1 MIRLKAFGVFP
12 PLSNND
18 PNVINANGELSTYA
32 ETYASDH
39 GQFSLAAYPHSQ
51 LAMFVSQRDTGP
63 STTVYV
69 DPPSTAIDLM
79 LSICEWVYARSI
91 AGDIANDRG
100 SFLQA
105 LATQFTN
112 TQSAQNFDCGSMGR
126 DARFWMPAWIS
137 FKAKADQED
146 YEAKIWFQDLAFRQQ
161 FDNYEIRIVA
171 PTAKIDDFFGSPET
185 VRDIV
190 AKATLTEVMLKVQ
203 TVANSQ
209 PYTSASTEQF
219 EWVNPQSSEQKI
231 VVPWTFVVYGEAG
244 LSLDAQ
250 KKTLIDWILAN
261 SKYGEDQW
269 AKIFPDIFGA
279 TEYLFIP
286 TWSHYAIPS
295 QLINT
300 GVFSPGNNPALM
312 TKLAKALMQ
321 GVGYTDE
328 HVTRYLN
335 YVGTAYKNLPL
346 LALGGPRN
354 RDKIYEFT
362 QRWPDY
368 IAVGTGNA
376 DFSRMSEATENFVML
391 LTKLLQIAETMTASS
406 DMPHGFLRV
415 VRNDVMYVAATIE
428 RTQLLVASKQSVE
441 AVEPP
446 FIGGYQY
453 QVQPS

>member
-39 GQFSLAAYPHSQ
+39 GQFAQGDYPHSQ
-51 LAMFVSQRDTGP
+51 LAMFVSQKETGP
-63 STTVYV
+63 STSVYIT
-69 DPPSTAIDLM
+69 PPNTAVTLM
-79 LSICEWVYARSI
+79 LAISEWVYARST
-91 AGDIANDRG
+91 AGDITADRG

-112 TQSAQNFDCGSMGR
+112 NQQANDFDCGAMAR

-137 FKAKADQED
+137 FQAMDDKEP
-146 YEAKIWFQDLAFRQQ
+146 YEAKIWFNDLAFRQQ

-171 PTAKIDDFFGSPET
+171 PTSNIDAFFGSPED
-185 VRDIV
+185 VRNIV
-190 AKATLTEVMLKVQ
+190 AKATLSQVMLNVQ

-209 PYTSASTEQF
+209 PYTASTTEEF

-250 KKTLIDWILAN
+250 KKALIDWILAN

-295 QLINT
+295 QVINT
-300 GVFSPGNNPALM
+300 GVFSPANNPALM

-321 GVGYTDE
+321 GVGYTE
-328 HVTRYLN
+328 AHITQYLN
-335 YVGTAYKNLPL
+335 YVGTAYKNLPV

-354 RDKIYEFT
+354 RDKIYEFS
-362 QRWPDY
+362 QRWTDY
-368 IAVGTGNA
+368 IAVGSGTA
-376 DFSRMSEATENFVML
+376 DFSRMSEATEQFVML
-391 LTKLLQIAETMTASS
+391 FSKLLQIAETMTAGS

-441 AVEPP
+441 AVQAP
-446 FIGGYQY
+446 FLGGYQY
-453 QVQPS
+453 QTQPT